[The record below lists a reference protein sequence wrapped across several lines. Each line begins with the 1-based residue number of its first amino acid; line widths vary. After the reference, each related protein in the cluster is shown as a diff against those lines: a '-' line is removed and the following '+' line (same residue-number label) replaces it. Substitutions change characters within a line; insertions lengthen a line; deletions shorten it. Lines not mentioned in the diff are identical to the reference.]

1 MRYSINKEAVMF
13 TQMGD
18 EGVMMDL
25 NTNEYLSLNE
35 TYFRIISCI
44 EEGRSVEEIVEV
56 LLEEFEVSR
65 EVCEAEVQRVI
76 DDLLAKKYL
85 V

>member
-1 MRYSINKEAVMF
+1 MKYTINKDAVMF

-25 NTNEYLSLNE
+25 VTNQYLSLNE

-44 EEGRSVEEIVEV
+44 AEERTVDEIVQV
-56 LLEEFEVSR
+56 LMDEYEVSEELCTE
-65 EVCEAEVQRVI
+65 EVGKVIAE
-76 DDLLAKKYL
+76 LLDKKYI